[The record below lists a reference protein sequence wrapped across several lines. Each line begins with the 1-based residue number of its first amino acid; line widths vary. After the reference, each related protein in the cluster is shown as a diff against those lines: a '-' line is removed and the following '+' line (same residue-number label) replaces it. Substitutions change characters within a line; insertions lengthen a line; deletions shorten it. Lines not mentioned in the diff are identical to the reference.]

1 MGQAHRPRLAW
12 VTPHGPE
19 HVASRPRLSGM
30 SHDSPLAQP
39 THAAPAVIV
48 SAPVS
53 PAVIP
58 VPARAGRAAPVWLFA
73 VLIVL
78 LIALVAYVLTFLG
91 VAASVIGLVLAVIP
105 LAAVLFAVR
114 IVDRWEPEPAS
125 LVIFAVAWGAI
136 AAVAIALGVDI
147 VLSLLLPGGESA
159 TREALATVVQAPVVE
174 EFAKGL
180 GVLLI
185 FVFGRRAFDGPLDGV
200 VYGALVGAGFAFTEN
215 ILYFAT
221 SLIEGG
227 VAETTFTFFLR
238 GILSPFAHV
247 MFTAVTG
254 YMLGRAARAGAT
266 NTQAL
271 GPWVIGVAG
280 AVALHALWNGS
291 AMFSDFFTLYVTLQV
306 PLFLGFVFGIVVLRR
321 EEARLTRAR
330 LGEYAAVGWFT
341 PAEVDLLAT
350 PNGRRRAIAWA
361 RRLPGD
367 RSAVMKNFISEATA
381 LAAARQRALTGR
393 APGAI
398 EDERIYLA
406 RATATRAALFAP

>member
-1 MGQAHRPRLAW
+1 
-12 VTPHGPE
+12 
-19 HVASRPRLSGM
+19 M
-30 SHDSPLAQP
+30 SHDSPLAQ
-39 THAAPAVIV
+39 AAYASPAVIA

-58 VPARAGRAAPVWLFA
+58 VPARAGRTAPVWIFA

-78 LIALVAYVLTFLG
+78 LIALAAYLLTFLG
-91 VAASVIGLVLAVIP
+91 VAASVIGLVLALVP
-105 LAAVLFAVR
+105 LVGVLVAVR

-147 VLSLLLPGGESA
+147 VLSLLVPGDSPM
-159 TREALATVVQAPVVE
+159 REASSTVVQAPVVE

-185 FVFGRRAFDGPLDGV
+185 FMFGRRAFDGPLDGV

-266 NTQAL
+266 NSQAV
-271 GPWVIGVAG
+271 GPWVVGMLG
-280 AVALHALWNGS
+280 AAALHALWNGS
-291 AMFSDFFTLYVTLQV
+291 AMFADFFTLYVTLQI
-306 PLFLGFVFGIVVLRR
+306 PLFLGFVFGIVLLRR

-330 LGEYAAVGWFT
+330 LGEYADVGWFT

-350 PNGRRRAIAWA
+350 SNGRRRAVAWA
-361 RRLPGD
+361 RTLPGD
-367 RSAVMKNFISEATA
+367 RSGTMKNFILEATA

-393 APGAI
+393 DPGAI
-398 EDERIYLA
+398 EDERVYLA
-406 RATATRAALFAP
+406 RATATRAALFAG